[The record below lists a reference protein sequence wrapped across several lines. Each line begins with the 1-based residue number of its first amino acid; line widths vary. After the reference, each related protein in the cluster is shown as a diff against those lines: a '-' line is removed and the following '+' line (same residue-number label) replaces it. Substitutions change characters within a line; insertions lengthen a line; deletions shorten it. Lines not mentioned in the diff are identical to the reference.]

1 MVQLSAALAGRYTV
15 ERELGRGGMGTVY
28 LAQDRKHGR
37 LVAIKVLPRDLA
49 AAIGPER
56 FRREIAIAARLT
68 HPHIMPLHDSGQVAG
83 IPYYVMPYLEGETLG
98 RRLAR
103 SPPLSV
109 PDAIMIA
116 REVADAL
123 AYAHGHGIVH
133 RDVKPDN
140 IFLHQGH
147 ALLAD
152 FGVAKRLGDQDVT
165 DSGLAVGTV
174 AYASPEQASG
184 SREVDPRSDVYSLG
198 CVLYRM
204 LLPMGTEEAASNGP
218 LERRFTESP
227 PPIRRLRPE
236 VPPAVDTALAR
247 ALAPRPADRFADG
260 AELARALSSGDA
272 FVRGPSR
279 IRRRTL
285 LVGLAGVTLAA
296 TAGIL
301 LTRRWSRPPP
311 APDPKGVVVAGFEN
325 RTGDPSLDPLGSIA
339 GDYIARG
346 VAATGL
352 LHDVYDSRALALE
365 AGGAPR
371 PGPGPARQLARRV
384 SVGMVLWGS
393 YYLRQDSLRFE
404 AQLVDAASGRTLLP
418 LAAVAG
424 PRAEETRVV
433 ELLRQRV
440 MAGLAVAVSPA
451 FTPWQDPSIPPT
463 YDAYREMLAADE
475 AGWTFDFGAAA
486 EHLGRAAALDT
497 SYVGARTGRVV
508 ALALAG
514 ACDEVDKLEHGFG
527 AQRTSLSPLQR
538 AQLEWARAKC
548 DGDIEAEYQASRSAL
563 AASPRSL
570 GSTILAATAAG
581 ETNRPRASLEILRQ
595 FDPRKLQ
602 LTGTRLGVYMDWLA
616 GAYHA
621 LGDYRLS
628 LAVAREG
635 LRDVPGYMHLEND
648 EAWALAALGD
658 TLATDSLARGWLA
671 RPPGDHAFPGQQVEC
686 LALEL
691 RAHGHPQAGGRLMLA
706 SDRWFTSHEFDP
718 TASHDQIPCLWEHF
732 SPAYY
737 LGDWVRVRAGYRRR
751 LPQHGD
757 SGDDLM
763 TRAALGAVAIR
774 LGDSA
779 EAERMDRWL
788 ARQPS
793 QGAAS
798 RARARLALL
807 RGDRDAAIHLLRRAY
822 DEGRRAADH
831 IDPDLEPLRGDSAYQ
846 ELYRPRG

>member
-1 MVQLSAALAGRYTV
+1 
-15 ERELGRGGMGTVY
+15 
-28 LAQDRKHGR
+28 
-37 LVAIKVLPRDLA
+37 
-49 AAIGPER
+49 
-56 FRREIAIAARLT
+56 
-68 HPHIMPLHDSGQVAG
+68 
-83 IPYYVMPYLEGETLG
+83 MPYLEGETLG

-109 PDAIMIA
+109 PEAITIA

-152 FGVAKRLGDQDVT
+152 FGVAKRVGDQDVT

-174 AYASPEQASG
+174 AYASPEQAAG

-204 LLPMGTEEAASNGP
+204 LLPMDTEEAASSGP

-227 PPIRRLRPE
+227 PAIRRLRPE
-236 VPPAVDTALAR
+236 VPVAIDSALAR
-247 ALAPRPADRFADG
+247 ALAPRPADRYADG

-272 FVRGPSR
+272 FT
-279 IRRRTL
+279 RRPARVGRRSL
-285 LVGLAGVTLAA
+285 LVGLAGILVA
-296 TAGIL
+296 TASML
-301 LTRRWSRPPP
+301 LTRRWSRPPA

-325 RTGDPSLDPLGSIA
+325 RTGDPSLDPLADVA

-365 AGGAPR
+365 AGGEPR
-371 PGPGPARQLARRV
+371 PGPGSARQLASRV
-384 SVGMVLWGS
+384 GVGMVLWGS

-404 AQLVDAASGRTLLP
+404 AQLVDAVSGRTLLP
-418 LAAVAG
+418 LAPVAG
-424 PRAEETRVV
+424 ARAEETRVV

-451 FTPWQDPSIPPT
+451 FTPWQDPSVPPT

-475 AGWTFDFGAAA
+475 AGWTFDFVAAA
-486 EHLGRAAALDT
+486 EHLQRAAALDT

-514 ACDEVDKLEHGFG
+514 ECDQVDTLEQGFD

-538 AQLEWARAKC
+538 SQLEWARANC

-570 GSTILAATAAG
+570 GSTILAATAARQ
-581 ETNRPRASLEILRQ
+581 TNRPRASLEILRQ
-595 FDPRKLQ
+595 FDPRRLQ

-616 GAYHA
+616 DAYHG
-621 LGDYRLS
+621 LGDYRS
-628 LAVAREG
+628 ALAVAREG

-658 TLATDSLARGWLA
+658 TAATDSLARGWLA

-691 RAHGHPQAGGRLMLA
+691 RAHGHPQAGGRLMMA
-706 SDRWFTSHEFDP
+706 SDGWFTSHGFDP

-737 LGDWVRVRAGYRRR
+737 LGEWARVRTGYRRR
-751 LPQHGD
+751 LAQRGD
-757 SGDDLM
+757 GGVDLM

-779 EAERMDRWL
+779 DAERMDRWL

-793 QGAAS
+793 HGAAS
-798 RARARLALL
+798 QARARIALL
-807 RGDRDAAIHLLRRAY
+807 RGDRDAAIRLLRQAY
-822 DEGRRAADH
+822 DAGRRAPDH